1 MDKSDTTERK
11 KKRYYPVLVINTSI
25 INSDRQTS

>member
-1 MDKSDTTERK
+1 MDKSNYRGG